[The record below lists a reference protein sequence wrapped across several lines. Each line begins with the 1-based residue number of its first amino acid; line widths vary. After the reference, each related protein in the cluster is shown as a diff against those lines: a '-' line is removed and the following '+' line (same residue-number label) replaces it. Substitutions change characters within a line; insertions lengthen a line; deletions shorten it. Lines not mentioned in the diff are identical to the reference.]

1 MKNLINAWVNFPEIQ
16 CIAMKSALFEPG
28 SNVSD
33 VGQPVGRQAAS
44 GELARALSTF
54 QKNAS
59 QI

>member
-1 MKNLINAWVNFPEIQ
+1 MGQFSVKFS
-16 CIAMKSALFEPG
+16 AMKSALFEPG